1 MPKSNNILIVLLGP
15 TGVGKTDVSIHLS
28 TIFDAPILSCDS
40 RQFFR
45 EMRVGTAVPTP
56 EQLSSAEHYFIG
68 SKSVTERYSCGM
80 FELDAVA
87 LLDRLYV
94 SHQFA
99 MLVGGSMLYI
109 DAVCRGIDDFPTPDP
124 EIRKRLHAQLRTNG
138 LESLTAQLKHLDPDY
153 YNQVDLRNSQR
164 VIKALEVCLQ
174 TGRTYTSFLTE
185 PAKPRPFR
193 IVKVGLNRPREELY
207 VRINQRVDQMM
218 AQGLLNEAQTLYPL
232 KHLNALNTVG
242 YRELFDYIE
251 GKINLN
257 EAIDLIKRNTRRY
270 AKRQLTWW
278 GRDNEI
284 RWFHP
289 EEIDE
294 IAEYVLNA
302 KDHAPNVQR

>member
-1 MPKSNNILIVLLGP
+1 MPQSTNILIVLLGP
-15 TGVGKTDVSIHLS
+15 TGVGKTDASIHLS
-28 TIFDAPILSCDS
+28 KIFDAPILSCDS

-56 EQLSSAEHYFIG
+56 EQLRSAEHHFIG

-80 FELDAVA
+80 FELDAIA
-87 LLDRLYV
+87 LLDRLFV

-109 DAVCRGIDDFPTPDP
+109 DAVCSGIDDFPAPDP
-124 EIRKRLHAQLRTNG
+124 EIRGRLHAQLRANG

-153 YNQVDLRNSQR
+153 YNRVDLQNSQR
-164 VIKALEVCLQ
+164 VLKALEVCLQ
-174 TGRTYTSFLTE
+174 TGRTYTSFLTK

-218 AQGLLNEAQTLYPL
+218 AQGLLNEAQSLYPL
-232 KHLNALNTVG
+232 KHLTALNTVG

-251 GKINLN
+251 GKTTLN
-257 EAIDLIKRNTRRY
+257 QAIDLIKRNTRRY

-278 GRDNEI
+278 GRDKGI

-289 EEIDE
+289 GEVDA
-294 IAEYVLNA
+294 IADYVLYTKDNA
-302 KDHAPNVQR
+302 PYVQR